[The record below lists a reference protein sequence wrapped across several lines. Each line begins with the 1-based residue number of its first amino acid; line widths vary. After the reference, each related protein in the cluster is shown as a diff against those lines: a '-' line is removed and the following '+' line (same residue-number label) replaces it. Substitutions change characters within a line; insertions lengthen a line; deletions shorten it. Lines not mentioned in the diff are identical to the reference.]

1 MITSQH
7 TLNPIQLHLLEMF
20 RHCDSDNMIEELKDV
35 LADFYARKVQTE
47 ADHMWDE
54 TLAHPIQRGIMRRI
68 VLDTNCLLAVLP
80 SQSPYHNVWTDFIE
94 GQLELCVS
102 NEILSEYEEV
112 LSIKTNPAFAEA
124 IIKTLINKRNLIRI
138 TPTWRFRLIES
149 DPDDNKFVDCAI
161 CGQSELIVSNDK
173 HFDILKSIN
182 FPYVKVMRIQEY
194 VLL

>member
-1 MITSQH
+1 
-7 TLNPIQLHLLEMF
+7 
-20 RHCDSDNMIEELKDV
+20 
-35 LADFYARKVQTE
+35 
-47 ADHMWDE
+47 
-54 TLAHPIQRGIMRRI
+54 MRRI

-182 FPYVKVMRIQEY
+182 FPYVNVMRLQEY
-194 VLL
+194 ALL

>member
-1 MITSQH
+1 
-7 TLNPIQLHLLEMF
+7 
-20 RHCDSDNMIEELKDV
+20 
-35 LADFYARKVQTE
+35 
-47 ADHMWDE
+47 
-54 TLAHPIQRGIMRRI
+54 MRRI
-68 VLDTNCLLAVLP
+68 VLDTNCLLAMLP

>member
-1 MITSQH
+1 
-7 TLNPIQLHLLEMF
+7 
-20 RHCDSDNMIEELKDV
+20 
-35 LADFYARKVQTE
+35 
-47 ADHMWDE
+47 
-54 TLAHPIQRGIMRRI
+54 
-68 VLDTNCLLAVLP
+68 VLP

-173 HFDILKSIN
+173 HFDIPKSIN